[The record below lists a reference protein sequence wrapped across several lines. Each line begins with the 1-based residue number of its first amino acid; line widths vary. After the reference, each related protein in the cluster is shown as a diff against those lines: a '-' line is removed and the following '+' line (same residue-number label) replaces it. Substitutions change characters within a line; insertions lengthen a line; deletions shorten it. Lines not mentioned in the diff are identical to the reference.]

1 MLNAGCLDA
10 PGVLH
15 PVMIRSIKRRRIIMD
30 SNDREDSLA
39 VGEEEKKD
47 EGAKRSKF

>member
-1 MLNAGCLDA
+1 MLKAGCLDA

-39 VGEEEKKD
+39 AGDREKKD
-47 EGAKRSKF
+47 EEAKSPKS